1 MFDVEIEKLRAQIF
15 LHVEKTK
22 TVLGVIEKLQY
33 ARAPAAGHSTHFN
46 PQHWLLC
53 HMGLY

>member
-1 MFDVEIEKLRAQIF
+1 LIGRDLFSF
-15 LHVEKTK
+15 LLFQSREAVDAFLVTK
-22 TVLGVIEKLQY
+22 REEPTQ
-33 ARAPAAGHSTHFN
+33 APLTHFN